1 MKGIRVGCVP
11 GVGQESL
18 AGDDCLAI
26 TMRWRKRSMMGAS
39 ENLYPVCYHTLS
51 KY

>member
-18 AGDDCLAI
+18 ADDDCLAI
-26 TMRWRKRSMMGAS
+26 IMKWRKRRMMDVS
-39 ENLYPVCYHTLS
+39 ENLYPVCYHAL
-51 KY
+51 